1 MYFKIMLM
9 IIADLLLLDILI
21 SSVLVSAA
29 VVQFYKHTEDRSKTA
44 NIKCQALST
53 KLLYSC
59 NIYLQFSSTGV
70 MKGMYSKYTILRIL
84 LLISDTNAIMNK
96 ENALSHVGKLFEYPV
111 LCTQA
116 HILAITFCFNNQS
129 CHIEFGPGK
138 YSF

>member
-1 MYFKIMLM
+1 M

-59 NIYLQFSSTGV
+59 NINLQFSSTGV
-70 MKGMYSKYTILRIL
+70 MKGTYSKYTILRIL

-96 ENALSHVGKLFEYPV
+96 ENALSHGKLFEFMVSLTLTLSYA
-111 LCTQA
+111 C
-116 HILAITFCFNNQS
+116 
-129 CHIEFGPGK
+129 
-138 YSF
+138 